1 MKQWHY
7 VNQQVY
13 DQFTF
18 YVWANDWLEAERIY
32 KTNKLPVKC
41 NFCGFVL
48 TDTEKK
54 YYLSETV
61 TAVSI
66 DKALKQIDK
75 NIEEKIKQSIVY
87 REGKIK
93 IKVCKKAIDK

>member
-18 YVWANDWLEAERIY
+18 YVWANDWLGAERIY

-54 YYLSETV
+54 NVLQDTRKTEHYG
-61 TAVSI
+61 
-66 DKALKQIDK
+66 
-75 NIEEKIKQSIVY
+75 NIESITFNDFIKKVMVY
-87 REGKIK
+87 E
-93 IKVCKKAIDK
+93 

>member
-32 KTNKLPVKC
+32 KTNKLIVKC
-41 NFCGFVL
+41 NFYGFVL
-48 TDTEKK
+48 TDNNDK
-54 YYLSETV
+54 YYLSETI
-61 TAVSI
+61 TAVSN
-66 DKALKQIDK
+66 DEAQ
-75 NIEEKIKQSIVY
+75 N
-87 REGKIK
+87 R
-93 IKVCKKAIDK
+93 